1 LKLSKNQIQQI
12 DDYIFSCGIE
22 WFDVRM
28 ELVDHFANSL
38 EKIIEENP
46 TLIFKQL
53 IVDEHKK
60 FSIVGFKKLLETK
73 TKAVEKQF
81 YKQVFTHLKT
91 FFKLPKVII
100 SVSVF
105 YVLTLIMNYV
115 SNKEYFFM
123 GLTTSLFLVVIVL
136 LFRIKAKKRT
146 KIKSFLILNR
156 TNLFLQLFIF
166 LVILF
171 SSLTNIRTEE
181 SFSNS
186 TYNYIHLGI
195 FVMFLLFYWCAEYV
209 FLENKKY
216 VKINYPGI
224 AI

>member
-1 LKLSKNQIQQI
+1 
-12 DDYIFSCGIE
+12 
-22 WFDVRM
+22 
-28 ELVDHFANSL
+28 
-38 EKIIEENP
+38 
-46 TLIFKQL
+46 
-53 IVDEHKK
+53 
-60 FSIVGFKKLLETK
+60 
-73 TKAVEKQF
+73 
-81 YKQVFTHLKT
+81 
-91 FFKLPKVII
+91 
-100 SVSVF
+100 
-105 YVLTLIMNYV
+105 MNYV

-136 LFRIKAKKRT
+136 LFRIKPKKRT

-171 SSLTNIRTEE
+171 SSLTNMRTEE

-209 FLENKKY
+209 FSENKKY
-216 VKINYPGI
+216 VKINYPEI

>member
-1 LKLSKNQIQQI
+1 MKLNKEQI
-12 DDYIFSCGIE
+12 DQIDNYIVACGIK
-22 WFDVRM
+22 WYDVRA

-38 EKIIEENP
+38 ENKLDENSS
-46 TLIFKQL
+46 LDFKQA
-53 IVDEHKK
+53 IINEHKK
-60 FSIVGFKKLLETK
+60 FSDCGFKKLLK
-73 TKAVEKQF
+73 TKIEAVEKQF
-81 YKQVFTHLKT
+81 YKQIFKHMKA
-91 FFKLPKVII
+91 FFKFPKIII
-100 SVSVF
+100 SISVF
-105 YVLTLIMNYV
+105 FALTLIMNYV

-136 LFRIKAKKRT
+136 LFRIKPKKRT

-171 SSLTNIRTEE
+171 SSLTNMRTEE

>member
-1 LKLSKNQIQQI
+1 MKLNKEQI
-12 DDYIFSCGIE
+12 DQIDNYIVACGIK
-22 WFDVRM
+22 WYDVRA

-38 EKIIEENP
+38 ENKLDENSS
-46 TLIFKQL
+46 LDFKQA
-53 IVDEHKK
+53 IINEHKK
-60 FSIVGFKKLLETK
+60 FSDCGFKKLLK
-73 TKAVEKQF
+73 TKIEAVEKQF
-81 YKQVFTHLKT
+81 YKQIFKHMKS
-91 FFKLPKVII
+91 FFKFPKIII
-100 SVSVF
+100 SISVF
-105 YVLTLIMNYV
+105 FALTLIMNYV

-136 LFRIKAKKRT
+136 LFRIKPKKRT

-171 SSLTNIRTEE
+171 SSLTNMRTEE

-209 FLENKKY
+209 FSENKKY
-216 VKINYPGI
+216 VKINYPEI

>member
-136 LFRIKAKKRT
+136 LFRIKPKKRT

-171 SSLTNIRTEE
+171 SSLTNMRTEE

-209 FLENKKY
+209 FSENKKY
-216 VKINYPGI
+216 VKINYPEI